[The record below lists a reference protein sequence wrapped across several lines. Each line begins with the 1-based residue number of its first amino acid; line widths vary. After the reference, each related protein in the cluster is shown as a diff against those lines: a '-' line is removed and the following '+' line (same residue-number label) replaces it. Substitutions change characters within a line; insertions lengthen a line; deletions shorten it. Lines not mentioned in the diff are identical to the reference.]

1 MKLTE
6 VYSGDSIKAQMIAN
20 LLQEN
25 GIPAFVRNQLLG
37 QIAPFCV
44 TLGGSNAT
52 SVEVIAENAE
62 EAQNIIRNFFENSEQ
77 IHN

>member
-1 MKLTE
+1 MELKE
-6 VYSGDSIKAQMIAN
+6 VYSGDSLKAQMIAN
-20 LLQEN
+20 LLREN

-52 SVEVIAENAE
+52 SVEVIAEYAE
-62 EAQNIIRNFFENSEQ
+62 EAKTIIGNFFENSEL
-77 IHN
+77 NS

>member
-1 MKLTE
+1 MELTE
-6 VYSGDSIKAQMIAN
+6 IYAGDSIKAKMIAN

-52 SVEVIAENAE
+52 SVEVMTEHAE
-62 EAQNIIRNFFENSEQ
+62 EAEAIIRNFFGNSDL
-77 IHN
+77 NP